1 MQTQRSKRP
10 LLGRNSV
17 NAAERNMQNEHKPLI
32 ISPLN
37 AIERVH
43 IMDVLVFN
51 GLVIQGAVISAIGSA
66 DRH

>member
-1 MQTQRSKRP
+1 MPPKETCKM
-10 LLGRNSV
+10 NT
-17 NAAERNMQNEHKPLI
+17 NEHKWLI
-32 ISPLN
+32 IGPLN